1 MTIEESGKLPTG
13 IKVSGLTQGYGNREV
28 LKDFSLD
35 VPDRS
40 IVALAG
46 PNGAGK
52 TTLMRTIA
60 TLLKPKAGSIVVL
73 GHDIAAKQGRNEL
86 RRNLGY
92 LPQDFTADNKLT
104 VKEYVEYSL
113 WMRGFSKI
121 KIEAA
126 SEVAIDRVGLSQTK
140 HVKLREL
147 SGGMRQRAGIAAA
160 TAGDPDLLIL
170 DEPTSG
176 LDPEQRSQFRE
187 VLRSLDSRL
196 VLISTHLIEDAASLA
211 DYLVVISDGN
221 LAYAGS
227 ADILREGDR
236 SIEALERIYV
246 NLMRAGQ

>member
-1 MTIEESGKLPTG
+1 MTIEGNGRVG
-13 IKVSGLTQGYGNREV
+13 IKVSGLTQGYGRREV
-28 LKDFSLD
+28 LKDFSLE

-40 IVALAG
+40 IVALVG

-73 GHDIAAKQGRNEL
+73 GHDIATRQGRNFV

-92 LPQDFTADNKLT
+92 LPQDFSADEKLT
-104 VKEYVEYSL
+104 VEEYVEYSL
-113 WMRGFSKI
+113 WMRGLSKADI
-121 KIEAA
+121 RTA
-126 SEVAIDRVGLSQTK
+126 SQVAIGRVQLSQAK
-140 HVKLREL
+140 RVKLGEL
-147 SGGMRQRAGIAAA
+147 SGGMRQRAGIAAV

-187 VLRSLDSRL
+187 VLRAVDSRL
-196 VLISTHLIEDAASLA
+196 VLISTHLIVDVASLA
-211 DYLVVISDGN
+211 DFLIVIAEGS

-227 ADILREGDR
+227 ADILREGD
-236 SIEALERIYV
+236 
-246 NLMRAGQ
+246 